1 MKKTDMEEA
10 LRIIGKGAAEI
21 IERDELLK
29 KLRKAKETG
38 KPLKVKL
45 GLDPTAPDLH
55 LGHAVVLR
63 KIRQLQDLGHH
74 ADIILGDFTGRI
86 GDPSGK
92 SKTRRQ
98 LTEAEVLENAATY
111 KAQLFKIV
119 DPEKTTICFNSQ
131 WLSKLDFEKV
141 LGLAGKTTV
150 ARILERDDF
159 KNRFEA
165 NATIGLHELFYPLM
179 QAYDSVALETD
190 IEMGGT
196 DQRFNILMGRDLQRQ
211 FGLEAQV
218 ALFMPLLE
226 GTDGVEKMSKS
237 LNNSIGINEPAS
249 VIFQK
254 VMTIPDG
261 LIIRYFELCTDLHP
275 DRVDV
280 IKERLRSGEN
290 PRDVKLEL
298 AFEITRLYH
307 DSEKA
312 RAAREEFN
320 TVFREGGLP
329 EEITVVK
336 AGPFMDGDSLVDL
349 PQLLFRAGLAPSA
362 SEARRLI
369 QQGGV
374 KLDGKRAGEF
384 KAAAS
389 EGMIVQVGRK
399 HFIKLG

>member
-21 IERDELLK
+21 IEKDELSK
-29 KLRKAKETG
+29 KLQKAKETG

-131 WLSKLDFEKV
+131 WLSKLNFEKV

-179 QAYDSVALETD
+179 QAYDSVALKTD

-226 GTDGVEKMSKS
+226 GVDGVEKMSKS
-237 LNNSIGINEPAS
+237 LNNSIGINEPAN
-249 VIFQK
+249 VMFQK
-254 VMTIPDG
+254 VMTIPDE
-261 LIIRYFELCTDLHP
+261 LIIRCFELCTDLHP
-275 DRVDV
+275 DRVDI
-280 IKERLRSGEN
+280 IKERLSSGEN

-298 AFEITRLYH
+298 AFEITQLYH

-312 RAAREEFN
+312 QAAREEFN